1 MALHGFDFQQQC
13 FAFKLH
19 LKGGNTFEMEIGRY
33 HLWIVGEGKDYLL
46 EYHTDVSCYCQI

>member
-1 MALHGFDFQQQC
+1 MDLTFSNN

-46 EYHTDVSCYCQI
+46 EYHTDVSCYCKI